1 MNRDYPLASTF
12 GKDKEKKKA
21 EKQQKKIDRSSG
33 REFEPK
39 VRKRHMK

>member
-1 MNRDYPLASTF
+1 MKL
-12 GKDKEKKKA
+12 GKDKEKKKSD
-21 EKQQKKIDRSSG
+21 KQQKKIERSSG